1 MKHKFLFAMLAIF
14 MIFSITACDA
24 GTGSSE
30 TPQNTGKIETTVQQT
45 TEPTT
50 EITTEPNAVVPGNY
64 VEHDN
69 LKFSFES
76 AKQYDEIKGDNEYIS
91 SKPADGKK
99 YLVLFFEVEN
109 ISNEEQNVNLF
120 YSKAYVDDY
129 DIDQAMLLAEPDGYS
144 ALSGDLKPGKKLKG
158 YLAYEVDPDWKKL
171 EVTYTDG
178 IFSDGPEYNFEVT
191 PDKLS

>member
-30 TPQNTGKIETTVQQT
+30 TPQNTGEIETTVQQT

-50 EITTEPNAVVPGNY
+50 ELNAVVPGNY

-76 AKQYDEIKGDNEYIS
+76 AKQYDEIKGDNKYIL

-99 YLVLFFEVEN
+99 FLVLFFEVEN
-109 ISNEEQNVNLF
+109 ISNEEQYVNPL
-120 YSKAYVDDY
+120 YIKAYVDDCE
-129 DIDQAMLLAEPDGYS
+129 IGRKMLLAKPDGYS
-144 ALSGDLKPGKKLKG
+144 DLSGELKPRKKLKG
-158 YLAYEVDPDWKKL
+158 YLAFEVDPDWKTL

-178 IFSDGPEYNFEVT
+178 AFSDNPTYNFEVT